1 MPKSSAPGLSKTRF
15 VAGWQCHNALWWRVH
30 EPDAPELQVG
40 PALQDLFDQGSE
52 VGRLAR
58 ERFPGGVL
66 IDLPHDAVD
75 ARATATRAAIEA
87 GAPAVFEASF
97 VADRV
102 FVAVD
107 VLERNGDGFNLIEVK
122 SSTRVK
128 DEHIPDAA
136 VQIHVVRQNGL
147 DVRCVELMHLNK
159 EYRHPGHGDLFAR
172 DDVTARV
179 LDMLDQIPSEVAAQ
193 IAMLAGD
200 FPDVPIGDQCTTFS
214 DCPFRRR
221 CWPDAVDHVLQ
232 LSGKG
237 VRKALELMA
246 EGYHRIQDLPDDMKL
261 SEVNRRQRLAL
272 QTGGMA
278 VEPELPEALAALESP
293 VGFLDFE
300 TVGRAIP
307 VWDGLAPWGSVPTQF
322 SYHEEANGGYRHTE
336 WLADGPNDPREEI
349 AEKLVAAC
357 RNARHI
363 VVYTSFEATQLRQ
376 LQDAVPRLADE
387 LAHIERR
394 LFDLHKV
401 VKAHVYHPA
410 FAGSFSIKT
419 VLPALVPELGYDD
432 LAVAEG
438 QEASVLIARLMLR
451 GDAMSRE
458 ERDRLRIDLLAYCER
473 DTWAMVK
480 LVERLREIAATVG
493 AKAGGPTAA
502 GPPRNAN

>member
-1 MPKSSAPGLSKTRF
+1 MPKSGAPGLSKTRF
-15 VAGWQCHNALWWRVH
+15 VAGWQCHNVLWWRVH

-58 ERFPGGVL
+58 GRFPGGVL

-75 ARATATRAAIEA
+75 ARVSATRAAIEA
-87 GAPAVFEASF
+87 GAPAIFEASF
-97 VADRV
+97 VVDGV

-107 VLERNGDGFNLIEVK
+107 VLERDGDGFNLIEVK

-128 DEHIPDAA
+128 DEHVPDAA
-136 VQIHVVRQNGL
+136 VQTHVVRQNGL
-147 DVRCVELMHLNK
+147 DVRRVELMHLNK
-159 EYRHPGHGDLFAR
+159 EYRHPNQGDLFAR

-179 LDMLDQIPSEVAAQ
+179 LDMLDQVPSEVVAQ

-200 FPDVPIGDQCTTFS
+200 FPNLPVGDQCTTFR

-221 CWPDAVDHVLQ
+221 CWPDTADHVLQ

-246 EGYHRIQDLPDDMKL
+246 EGYHRIQNLPDDMKL

-272 QTGGMA
+272 RSGSMA
-278 VEPELPEALAALESP
+278 VEPELAEALAALQSP

-307 VWDGLAPWGSVPTQF
+307 VWDGLAPWGAVPAQF
-322 SYHEEANGGYRHTE
+322 SYHEEANGSYRHVE
-336 WLADGPNDPREEI
+336 WLADGPSDPREAI
-349 AEKLVAAC
+349 AEALVAAC
-357 RNARHI
+357 RDAGRI
-363 VVYTSFEATQLRQ
+363 VVYTGFEAQQLRQ
-376 LQDAVPRLADE
+376 LQEAVPRLAAE

-401 VKAHVYHPA
+401 VKANVYHPD
-410 FAGSFSIKT
+410 FAGSFSIKN

-432 LAVAEG
+432 LEIAEG

-451 GDAMSRE
+451 GDEMSPT
-458 ERDRLRIDLLAYCER
+458 ERARLRTDLLAYCER

-480 LVERLREIAATVG
+480 LLERLREIVKTL
-493 AKAGGPTAA
+493 
-502 GPPRNAN
+502 